1 MSLPIPPH
9 AAPYAPFA
17 PLVTLSATVTVNG
30 LEIGAQECVDPHAW
44 AVMSTDPAAVAA
56 YERLVLQRLGAA
68 LVKHLAPAV
77 TVDVPAV
84 PVRADR
90 QTADVR
96 SEA

>member
-1 MSLPIPPH
+1 MSLPTPPH

-17 PLVTLSATVTVNG
+17 LPVTLSATATING
-30 LEIGAQECVDPHAW
+30 LEISAQECVDPHAW
-44 AVMSTDPAAVAA
+44 AAMSTDPAAVTA
-56 YERLVLQRLGAA
+56 YERLVWERLGRAI
-68 LVKHLAPAV
+68 VEHLAPAV

-90 QTADVR
+90 QTGDVR